1 MVPLEDLEPGR
12 AVDGVR
18 AVERVFVHH
27 AELAVRGALHGAVRA
42 ADAGGEIRVRGAGQ
56 QQDQG
61 QSRASSLTL
70 SKEVR
75 RRGRRCAARC
85 PTAVRGPPNVQPA
98 VPVRNRRAWQTGS
111 MRLRERE
118 SSVSSLVAAGLLA
131 LLVMAALGVIVAG
144 HNGAVVLDAPGSAII
159 ELFAGHRTSAVVL
172 AELGGP
178 ESIGLL
184 VAALAVVLLV
194 RGRRCAAALVVLAP
208 ATAGALTE
216 FLLKPLVDRPLGTS
230 LAFPSG
236 HATATWALAS
246 AVVLLLAGSGLPR
259 RVRLVD
265 SAVAVGIAAVNS
277 VALVGAQ
284 YHLFTDVV
292 GGAGV
297 GIGVSCLVA
306 AGLGIDPRTPS
317 ARSR

>member
-1 MVPLEDLEPGR
+1 
-12 AVDGVR
+12 
-18 AVERVFVHH
+18 
-27 AELAVRGALHGAVRA
+27 
-42 ADAGGEIRVRGAGQ
+42 
-56 QQDQG
+56 
-61 QSRASSLTL
+61 
-70 SKEVR
+70 
-75 RRGRRCAARC
+75 
-85 PTAVRGPPNVQPA
+85 
-98 VPVRNRRAWQTGS
+98 

-131 LLVMAALGVIVAG
+131 LLAMAALGVNVAG

-159 ELFAGHRTSAVVL
+159 GLFAGHRTSAVVL

-178 ESIGLL
+178 ETIGLL

-216 FLLKPLVDRPLGTS
+216 FLLKPLVDRPLGPG

-246 AVVLLLAGSGLPR
+246 AVVVLLAGSGLPR

-277 VALVGAQ
+277 VALVGAH
-284 YHLFTDVV
+284 YHLLTDVI

-306 AGLGIDPRTPS
+306 AGLGIGPRTPS

>member
-1 MVPLEDLEPGR
+1 
-12 AVDGVR
+12 
-18 AVERVFVHH
+18 
-27 AELAVRGALHGAVRA
+27 
-42 ADAGGEIRVRGAGQ
+42 
-56 QQDQG
+56 
-61 QSRASSLTL
+61 
-70 SKEVR
+70 
-75 RRGRRCAARC
+75 
-85 PTAVRGPPNVQPA
+85 
-98 VPVRNRRAWQTGS
+98 